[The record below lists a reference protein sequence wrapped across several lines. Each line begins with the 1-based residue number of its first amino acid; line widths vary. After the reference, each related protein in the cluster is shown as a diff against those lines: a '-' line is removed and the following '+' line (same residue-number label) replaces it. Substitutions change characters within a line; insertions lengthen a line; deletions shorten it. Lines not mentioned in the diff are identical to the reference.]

1 MTEPTQIAK
10 PVQLLVEGKT
20 PQTFFQAFVAH
31 LDLTRS
37 VQVQDFGGVDELR
50 EFTKALARTPGIT
63 TIEAIGCIR
72 DAEAAAPAAQQSV
85 RHAFRAAGWPEPGQ
99 AGRIAGTQ
107 PRVGL
112 FLLPG
117 SGRPGMLETLC
128 WEAVSEDPAAP
139 CVGSFMECLGERRIE
154 VKNPDKAKVQ
164 AFLAS
169 REAVDGRVGI
179 AARKGYWPFDS
190 QVFSPLKDF
199 VTALVGP

>member
-1 MTEPTQIAK
+1 MKPQEIAK
-10 PVQLLVEGKT
+10 PVQLLVEGEN
-20 PQTFFQAFVAH
+20 PRGFFEALLLH
-31 LDLTRS
+31 LGLAEA
-37 VQVQDFGGVDELR
+37 VQVQNFGGVDGLR
-50 EFTKALARTPGIT
+50 GFTKALARTPGIA

-72 DAEAAAPAAQQSV
+72 DAEAAAPAAPQSV
-85 RHAFRAAGWPEPGQ
+85 RHAFRAAGWPEPEEAGLV
-99 AGRIAGTQ
+99 AGRQ

-154 VKNPDKAKVQ
+154 VRNPDKAKVQ

-179 AARKGYWPFDS
+179 AARKGYWPFHS
-190 QVFSPLKDF
+190 QAFSPLKNF